1 MSYLSYIVKFGGGG
15 IYIGY
20 SNKNF
25 LYGIVVSRTNHILI
39 LKNDEEWIF
48 PKGHVELDENLIDT
62 ACREVYEESGVN
74 ISSKDCKGMIDEF
87 DYYFDGEEAISDFII
102 IAAL

>member
-1 MSYLSYIVKFGGGG
+1 M
-15 IYIGY
+15 
-20 SNKNF
+20 
-25 LYGIVVSRTNHILI
+25 YGIVVSRTNHILI

-87 DYYFDGEEAISDFII
+87 DYYFDGEEAIAPSLLIKTYLEIMVSIKVD
-102 IAAL
+102 ASA